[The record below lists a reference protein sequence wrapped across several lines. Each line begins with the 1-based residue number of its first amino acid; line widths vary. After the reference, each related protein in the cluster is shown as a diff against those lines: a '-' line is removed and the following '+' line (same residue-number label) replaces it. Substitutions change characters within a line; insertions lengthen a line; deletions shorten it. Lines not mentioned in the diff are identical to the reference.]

1 MKKQYLVSLSTS
13 DGTIVS
19 MATAAVKS
27 NAILTNL
34 TIDELAGFYYT
45 NKVLWPTLHKN
56 QELSKTNNT
65 LTVDEVIKDEKT
77 LRGVAINLLCIELI
91 EVKNEDDEND

>member
-1 MKKQYLVSLSTS
+1 MKKQYLVSLSSTDS
-13 DGTIVS
+13 NIEA

-27 NAILTNL
+27 NGMLTNL
-34 TIDELAGFYYT
+34 SIDELAGFYYT

-56 QELSKTNNT
+56 QELHIMDNT
-65 LTVDEVIKDEKT
+65 LTVDETINDVT
-77 LRGVAINLLCIELI
+77 TNLLCIELI

>member
-45 NKVLWPTLHKN
+45 NKVLWPTLHNN
-56 QELSKTNNT
+56 QELHNVDNI
-65 LTVDEVIKDEKT
+65 LTIDETIGEVT
-77 LRGVAINLLCIELI
+77 TNLLCIELI